1 MREIR
6 TSGSMSGVR
15 KRSTAGPLRH
25 RQTKEPANGY
35 ALPTPP
41 RRTSTLLV
49 KTTFSAGGTGQGTD
63 SPAEVGSIAS
73 SERLSSPGGS
83 AGPSTATRCMR
94 GPMPQKISYGIV
106 SAHRASW

>member
-41 RRTSTLLV
+41 RRTSTLLAKTLFSPARSGSR
-49 KTTFSAGGTGQGTD
+49 KTT
-63 SPAEVGSIAS
+63 
-73 SERLSSPGGS
+73 
-83 AGPSTATRCMR
+83 
-94 GPMPQKISYGIV
+94 
-106 SAHRASW
+106 